1 MRRGWLDEA
10 DYADCVALC
19 QVLPGPTS
27 SQVGML
33 VGLRR
38 AGARGAVAA
47 WLGFTLPSALLLTLF
62 ALGVARFGPD
72 LGEGWLHGLKA
83 AAVAVVAQAVIGMAR
98 SLAPDAPRR
107 AIAAAVAVLALTVP
121 GAPGQIGAILL
132 GAAFGLALYRD
143 ASVPDGGDAAH
154 PGRRVGALCLA
165 LYGLL
170 LVGLP
175 VLAAAHPTR
184 DTALAAAFYRAGAL
198 VFGGGHMV
206 LPLLQGALVPGFVSN
221 DAFLAGYGAAQAV
234 PGPLFTL
241 AAYLGAAIDGVG
253 GAALGLA
260 LIFLPSALL
269 VPGILPFWAALRRA
283 AWAARALKGVN
294 AAVVGLLAAALY
306 DPVWTSGIRGAPDLA
321 IAALAFLGLT
331 AARAPAWLVVALAA
345 AAGAV
350 AAGWPGA

>member
-1 MRRGWLDEA
+1 MRRRWLDEA
-10 DYADCVALC
+10 GYADCVALC

-33 VGLRR
+33 IGLRR

-62 ALGVARFGPD
+62 ALGVARFGPS

-98 SLAPDAPRR
+98 GLAPDAPRR
-107 AIAAAVAVLALTVP
+107 AAAAAAAVLALTVP

-143 ASVPDGGDAAH
+143 APVPEGVDTAH
-154 PGRRVGALCLA
+154 SGRRTGALCLA

-175 VLAAAHPTR
+175 VLAAAHPAR

-198 VFGGGHMV
+198 VFGGGHVV

-253 GAALGLA
+253 GAALGLV

-321 IAALAFLGLT
+321 IAMLAFLGLT

-345 AAGAV
+345 VAGAM